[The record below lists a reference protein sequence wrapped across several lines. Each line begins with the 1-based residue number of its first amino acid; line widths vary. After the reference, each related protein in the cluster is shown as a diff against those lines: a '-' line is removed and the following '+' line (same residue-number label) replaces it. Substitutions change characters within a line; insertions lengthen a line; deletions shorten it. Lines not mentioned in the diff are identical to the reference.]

1 MPGNLIE
8 SAPSAYAYP
17 LLIKHILDASMG
29 YAATQEIVYRDITRY
44 SYATLRKRVG
54 KLAGALAQ
62 LGVQPGDTVAVMD
75 WDSHRYLECFFAVP
89 MMGAV
94 LQTVNVRL
102 SPDQIFYTLNHAGA
116 KIVLVNSDFLPCLD
130 QIKDKL
136 ETVRQFILITDS
148 PQSIDSGIVF
158 SAEYEQLLGSGEP
171 NWEFPDFDENTRATT
186 FYTTGTTGLPKGVY
200 FSHRQIVLHTLA
212 LLAVFGLQPGQ
223 GRFHRDDVYMPITPM
238 FHVHAWGFP
247 FAATMAGA
255 KQIYPGRYV
264 PQQLLALKEK
274 EGVTFSHCVP
284 TILRS
289 ILACPAAKDMDLS
302 GWKIIIGG
310 SALPTT
316 LAKEALA
323 RGIDVFTGYGMS
335 ETCPV
340 LTLAHLK
347 SPLPDVD
354 GQIAIR
360 TKSGLPIPLVKLR
373 VVDEEMRDVPRDGKS
388 TGEIVARTPW
398 LTQGYLHNADA
409 SEHLWAGGYLHTGD
423 IGRVDDDGYL
433 QITDRIKDVIKSGGE
448 WISSVGLEDII
459 LYHPDVSE
467 AAVIGMPDPK
477 WVERPLALVVAKNDC
492 SVTFCAAAIQKHIE
506 TYVRDGVISH
516 LAVPQ
521 KILIVD
527 ALERTSVGKLNKKAM
542 REKYCGQTGMI
553 PPL

>member
-1 MPGNLIE
+1 MAGNLIE
-8 SAPSAYAYP
+8 FAPSAYAYP
-17 LLIKHILDASMG
+17 LLIKHILDAPLA
-29 YAATQEIVYRDITRY
+29 YAATQEIVYRDMTRY

-54 KLAGALAQ
+54 RLAVALAQ

-102 SPDQIFYTLNHAGA
+102 SPDQILYTLNHAGA
-116 KIVLVNSDFLPCLD
+116 KIILVNSDFLPCLN

-136 ETVRQFILITDS
+136 EAVRQFILITDG
-148 PQSIDSGIVF
+148 PQSIDSRIVF
-158 SAEYEQLLGSGEP
+158 SAEYERLLGLGDP

-247 FAATMAGA
+247 FAATMAGV
-255 KQIYPGRYV
+255 KQVYPGHYV
-264 PQQLLALKEK
+264 PQELLALKEK

-302 GWKIIIGG
+302 RWKIIIGG

-323 RGIDVFTGYGMS
+323 HGIDVFTGYGMS

-347 SPLPDVD
+347 SPLPDVE

-360 TKSGLPIPLVKLR
+360 AKSGLPIPLVKLR
-373 VVDEEMRDVPRDGKS
+373 VVDEEMQDVPRDGKS

-398 LTQGYLHNADA
+398 LTQGYLHNVDA

-459 LYHPDVSE
+459 LHHPDVSE

-477 WVERPLALVVAKNDC
+477 WVERPLALIVAKSNC
-492 SVTFCAAAIQKHIE
+492 AATLCAAAIQKHIE

-542 REKYCGQTGMI
+542 REKYCGTAGAV